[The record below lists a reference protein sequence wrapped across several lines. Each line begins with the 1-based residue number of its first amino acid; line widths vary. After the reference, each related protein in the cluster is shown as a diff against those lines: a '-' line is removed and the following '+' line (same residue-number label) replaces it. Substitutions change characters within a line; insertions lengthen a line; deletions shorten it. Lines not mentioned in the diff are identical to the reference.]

1 MIMILAT
8 IFQNITEKLE
18 KMTFC
23 FNNFGGVIAA
33 QSVICHPRLRKGVI
47 KLQQIISKH
56 KQAYIPTAIEQT
68 ITEKNTKKDIFCTSN
83 FGRVCAVQ
91 VVICLLRVWKIV
103 IKIQ

>member
-1 MIMILAT
+1 MILAT

-68 ITEKNTKKDIFCTSN
+68 ITEKILKRTYFVLAILGVFVLSK
-83 FGRVCAVQ
+83 
-91 VVICLLRVWKIV
+91 LLYASYGCGKLL
-103 IKIQ
+103 